1 MKDIKIRQSQ
11 FESIVES
18 VKLAIDVCERVDYS
32 DDAKCEDFAPYA
44 IGWSKSTLKNLMIDL
59 NRILEDSNN
68 V

>member
-18 VKLAIDVCERVDYS
+18 VKSAIDVCERVDYS
-32 DDAKCEDFAPYA
+32 DDAKCEDSAPYA